1 MFNQSVIPFQW
12 YHWFSYIFQGS
23 LTVMC
28 KRNSRNRKS
37 AIFISGRST
46 NSPRPCRSCYNV
58 LYRGYGIPFVQALY
72 RALCSVG
79 QRGMPTPECMCVR
92 YSLHYLTQRAETGT
106 GRSGIVFSRNEFLF
120 CFLNCTFCRVI
131 SLYAFLTLFIL

>member
-46 NSPRPCRSCYNV
+46 SSPGRSCYNV

-72 RALCSVG
+72 RALYSVEQG
-79 QRGMPTPECMCVR
+79 GMPTPEQSQNRKGCEILPSCLI
-92 YSLHYLTQRAETGT
+92 YFNYLILLIFKESNIIVKCQAHET
-106 GRSGIVFSRNEFLF
+106 IIMME
-120 CFLNCTFCRVI
+120 LNI
-131 SLYAFLTLFIL
+131 QKPQK